1 MNGYAR
7 SILKIL
13 KLRNIQANKN
23 LNLENI
29 NNKRIDFFTYFF
41 LRVIEAAAPD

>member
-23 LNLENI
+23 LNLEN
-29 NNKRIDFFTYFF
+29 NNKRIDFLPTFS
-41 LRVIEAAAPD
+41 